1 MKKKNTFKK
10 ENKNNRK
17 LFYPKGTYSTQR
29 KSVKC
34 LMTSK
39 QGFL

>member
-1 MKKKNTFKK
+1 MEKVKKIKII
-10 ENKNNRK
+10 ENY
-17 LFYPKGTYSTQR
+17 FTQREHIPLR